1 MERLEASEGSFDM
14 ALGQIMTAALLAT
27 LAVAHSVLGETGF
40 VRPLVAADWSIDE
53 VPRWA
58 ADRLLRVAWHL
69 TSVAWLALAVVAVD
83 GSPLAAVAVAAVAS
97 GLLML
102 IALPGHGAWPAFLVA
117 GLFGFGADGLLTDT
131 VLALLAWSAV
141 AVLIGLA
148 GLHLYWAA
156 GGRAGLSA
164 AVPATP
170 DGSPTFHPGPVATA
184 AVAGLLLG
192 FAGIIGV
199 AVLTDQ
205 PWWIDAAVWAG
216 VAVLAG
222 RAIGDRRY
230 AGFTKKER
238 NTLFGQ
244 RDDRWYTPL
253 AVLLAIAASAAV
265 L

>member
-1 MERLEASEGSFDM
+1 M
-14 ALGQIMTAALLAT
+14 ATGQIMTAALLTT

-69 TSVAWLALAVVAVD
+69 TSVAWLALAVIALD
-83 GSPLAAVAVAAVAS
+83 GSPLTAVSVAAVVS

-102 IALPGHGAWPAFLVA
+102 VGLPGHGAWPLFLVA
-117 GLFGFGADGLLTDT
+117 GLFGFGAAGLVSDA
-131 VLALLAWSAV
+131 VLAVAAGLAV
-141 AVLIGLA
+141 VVLVGLA
-148 GLHLYWAA
+148 GLHLYWVA
-156 GGRAGLSA
+156 GGRVGLSA
-164 AVPATP
+164 AVPTTP
-170 DGSPTFHPGPVATA
+170 DGSPTFRPGPLATT
-184 AVAGLLLG
+184 AVAGLLLV
-192 FAGIIGV
+192 FAAIVGL
-199 AVLTDQ
+199 AARTEQ
-205 PWWIDAAVWAG
+205 PWWITASVWVG

-222 RAIGDRRY
+222 RAIGDGRY

-238 NTLFGQ
+238 TTTFGQ

-253 AVLLAIAASAAV
+253 AVLLAISASAAV